1 MNYLKPY
8 IPEIVR
14 VITNEKLPAVKTQGL
29 NTLKE
34 AYMWLGKEVVEPMLT
49 NLKEGLK
56 KELDTFWEGYD
67 KSIVKTAPK

>member
-56 KELDTFWEGYD
+56 K
-67 KSIVKTAPK
+67 